1 MPIVEHEVFIGT
13 MYEHPNGDLT
23 LDDTQ
28 GVPKQIDV
36 WVTERLGDE
45 IDEIED
51 HEFPL
56 DRSQDAYRLA
66 EQLAK
71 KFNCDLT
78 EL

>member
-23 LDDTQ
+23 TDDTQ

-36 WVTERLGDE
+36 WVIERSRDGLE
-45 IDEIED
+45 ELED

-56 DRSQDAYRLA
+56 DESAAAYRLA
-66 EQLAK
+66 EQLAE
-71 KFNCDLT
+71 KFNCWLT

>member
-28 GVPKQIDV
+28 GVPKQFNV
-36 WVTERLGDE
+36 WVTERQGDE
-45 IDEIED
+45 LDEIED
-51 HEFPL
+51 HEFSL
-56 DRSQDAYRLA
+56 NESAAAYRRA
-66 EQLAK
+66 EQLAE
-71 KFNCDLT
+71 KFNCGLT